1 MTSPAAASP
10 SIFPPAWPL
19 PTADHP
25 FPSHLLWPKGSEGF
39 SVLLGSDPDTLD
51 IKEVAGGG
59 EGPTCPHNI
68 SSKGRHSEAPA
79 REELH
84 SSLIVL

>member
-51 IKEVAGGG
+51 IKEVAGG
-59 EGPTCPHNI
+59 EKDPHVHI
-68 SSKGRHSEAPA
+68 TSAA
-79 REELH
+79 RADIVKLLH
-84 SSLIVL
+84 VKNYTPV